1 MYFSSEEWI
10 TKKIKSKYKIAGDI
24 YKLEANNGLIFDSN
38 YLKINNFFQECLG
51 EEFKKPSL
59 DEIIQTF
66 KKKEIVKPILKR
78 CNKCILPDTVP
89 FIFFDEDGICN
100 YCINYTKHEPKNIS
114 KLIERLRT
122 EETIV
127 VGFSGGRDSSYGLS
141 YLNECLESNFVAVS
155 YDWGM
160 ITDLA
165 RRNQAR
171 VSGKLGVEHVWV
183 SACLLYTSPSPRD

>member
-1 MYFSSEEWI
+1 MYSSRYC
-10 TKKIKSKYKIAGDI
+10 TLY
-24 YKLEANNGLIFDSN
+24 
-38 YLKINNFFQECLG
+38 
-51 EEFKKPSL
+51 
-59 DEIIQTF
+59 
-66 KKKEIVKPILKR
+66 
-78 CNKCILPDTVP
+78 
-89 FIFFDEDGICN
+89 FFDEDGVCN
-100 YCINYTKHEPKNIS
+100 YCTNYTKHQPKNIS
-114 KLIERLRT
+114 KLIERLKT

-171 VSGKLGVEHVWV
+171 FQGKLGVEHV
-183 SACLLYTSPSPRD
+183 CLS